1 MIPRRPLAPGGPP
14 VPTIGQGTWQMERDP
29 RASVVRALQHGIE
42 LGLTHIDT
50 AELYGDGVVET
61 IVGRAI
67 AGQRD
72 AVYLVSKVLPTHASR
87 EGTVRAC
94 EHSLR
99 RLETDRLDLY
109 LLHWPGDYPLEDTIA
124 AMVELE
130 RAGKI
135 RAWGVSNFDVADLE
149 RAVRIAG
156 PKRIACN
163 QVLYHLDE
171 RGIEH
176 AVAPWCARHGIAIVG
191 YSPFGAGAFP
201 SARTKRGQ
209 VLAEIAKEL
218 GATPRQV
225 ALAYLIRDPNFWT
238 IPKASNPA
246 HVEENAGAARLVLS
260 DEIVSRIDAAF
271 PRGTYRGLPTL

>member
-1 MIPRRPLAPGGPP
+1 MNPRRPLASGGPP

-29 RASVVRALQHGIE
+29 RASVVRALQRGIE

-67 AGQRD
+67 GGQRD

-94 EHSLR
+94 EQSLR

-124 AMVELE
+124 AMIELE

-135 RAWGVSNFDVADLE
+135 RAWGVSNFDVAELE

-156 PKRIACN
+156 PNRIACN

-176 AVAPWCARHGIAIVG
+176 AVAPWCARHGITIVG

-201 SARTKRGQ
+201 SQRTKRGQ
-209 VLAEIAKEL
+209 ALAEIAKEL

-225 ALAYLIRDPNFWT
+225 ALAYLIRDPNVWT

-260 DEIVSRIDAAF
+260 DDIVSRIDTAF